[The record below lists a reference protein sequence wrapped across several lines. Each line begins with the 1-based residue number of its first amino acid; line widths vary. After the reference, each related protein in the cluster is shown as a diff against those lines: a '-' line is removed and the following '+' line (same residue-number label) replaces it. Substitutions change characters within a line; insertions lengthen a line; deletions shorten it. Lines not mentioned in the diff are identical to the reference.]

1 MQKESNTVSV
11 VDGRWKKF
19 KQVIKGILIVVILA
33 SATKYLVAPSYNEHI
48 YEYLV
53 ANNLVKDEIIKGL
66 VSDNLL
72 LKDKLRKKGI
82 CS

>member
-11 VDGRWKKF
+11 VDGRWKKS
-19 KQVIKGILIVVILA
+19 KQVIKGILIVAILA
-33 SATKYLVAPSYNEHI
+33 SAIKYLVAPSYNENI

-53 ANNLVKDEIIKGL
+53 ANNIVKDEIIKGL